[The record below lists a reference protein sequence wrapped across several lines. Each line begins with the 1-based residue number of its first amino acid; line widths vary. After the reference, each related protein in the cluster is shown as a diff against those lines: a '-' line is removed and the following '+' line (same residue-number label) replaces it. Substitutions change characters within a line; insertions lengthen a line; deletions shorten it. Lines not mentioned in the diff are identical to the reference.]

1 MPTVPTVSGRQVESR
16 GFQSPGF
23 QAFEQPNVGDV
34 ISQVAPKAI
43 DMFAQAKQRAD
54 VAQAQDASL
63 QLSQVSSDLLT
74 NPDTGL
80 LNLQGKNALGKGQE
94 YTQQFDS
101 QAEQIAMTL
110 PEGARAGFMQQ
121 AQQQRIQFTTQAGR
135 HEISQLNAYE
145 EGQFQATL
153 ANNGKLAASAYGDNA
168 NYVLYNQQ
176 TFQQIETYGAAH
188 GWSAEQIQSKKTEFK
203 EKVADTALSQWS
215 ANNSIEFIQSN
226 GELSDTVSGS
236 KRATV
241 NPYGGDPKTTKGMVT
256 QGNINLFNRPSVKN
270 EDGTISTVRTIS
282 IGTDSGEVLIPTVSD
297 DGKLLSDDE
306 AIALYEKTGKHLGI
320 FDNPEDA
327 TAYAERLHEQQDQY
341 YVKGEKGDARG
352 IRNNN
357 PGNLE
362 YSKTNPWVG
371 QTGDDGRFAKFETP
385 EHGIRALGR
394 NLLSYQRQGIDTV
407 SDIINRWAPPSDNN
421 NTDAYIQAVCAQLGV
436 TADQQLDASNPDT
449 LKALCAAIIQH
460 ENGSQPYSDQQL
472 ATGVSA
478 AIGLSQLPTSTKRYT
493 GNAAFDAAS
502 PEAQATFLRQADQIR
517 KQQQA
522 EYRTSID
529 SRVRDASAAYMRGV
543 DFPNAPTQN
552 DFLAAYG
559 VREGNLRYTE
569 FRNTQIAG
577 QYIGSFRNMPTSS
590 ITAYVNQLKPGT
602 EETGEGYASR
612 AELFDQ
618 VSAAATKVIS
628 QRQNNPFNAAVEIG
642 AYKPIA
648 SNNPNDITA
657 EVANRFSTQESL
669 RALGINAP
677 ILSSEE
683 AAALSEQV
691 RGTKDVNQTI
701 SLLQSMGE
709 TLSAPAMRQ
718 VASAIAPNNAA
729 TAYSALL
736 LGTPDNQYDNK
747 KPSIAYSQFIGY
759 KPTMNKYDVSKVIL
773 AGDQLLNPT
782 KAMKDAGITPVQLPS
797 EDKLKRAFDDQ
808 VGNAF
813 ANNAQARQ
821 LSYNLF
827 KAAYAGIAYQS
838 GDASM
843 TRTDAAN
850 SDVVEKAAQYATG
863 GVYKGFNGGDV
874 VMPFG
879 MDKSTFK
886 DRYTASAQQALKDAG
901 LNVNAASNFTPVNI
915 GNNQYRLVSGSGRWA
930 TDPKTNEAIVVRVE

>member
-1 MPTVPTVSGRQVESR
+1 MPTVPTTTGRQVESR
-16 GFQSPGF
+16 GIQSPGL
-23 QAFEQPNVGDV
+23 QAFNTPQMADVFSNVAD
-34 ISQVAPKAI
+34 KAVGV
-43 DMFAQAKQRAD
+43 FGQAKQRAD
-54 VAQAQDASL
+54 VAMAQDASL
-63 QLSQVSSDLLT
+63 QLSQISIDLLT
-74 NPDTGL
+74 NPETGL
-80 LNLQGKNALGKGQE
+80 LNQQGKNALGKGQV
-94 YTQQFDS
+94 YTQQFDA
-101 QAEQIAMTL
+101 QAEKIAMGL

-135 HEISQLNAYE
+135 HEIGQLNAYE

-153 ANNGKLAASAYGDNA
+153 ANNGKLAASAYGDNT

-176 TFQQIETYGAAH
+176 TFQQIDDYGAAH
-188 GWSAEQIQSKKTEFK
+188 GWSPEQIQAKKTEFK

-226 GELSDTVSGS
+226 GELSDTVTGS
-236 KRATV
+236 RRAV
-241 NPYGGDPKTTKGMVT
+241 SAGGDG
-256 QGNINLFNRPSVKN
+256 
-270 EDGTISTVRTIS
+270 
-282 IGTDSGEVLIPTVSD
+282 
-297 DGKLLSDDE
+297 
-306 AIALYEKTGKHLGI
+306 
-320 FDNPEDA
+320 
-327 TAYAERLHEQQDQY
+327 
-341 YVKGEKGDARG
+341 ARG

-362 YSKTNPWVG
+362 FSKSNPWSG

-407 SDIINRWAPPSDNN
+407 NDIINRWAPPDDNN
-421 NTDAYIQAVCAQLGV
+421 NTSAYIEAVCAQLGV
-436 TADQQLDASNPDT
+436 TPDQPLDASNPDT
-449 LKALCAAIIQH
+449 LKALCAAIIHH

-472 ATGVSA
+472 STGVSA
-478 AIGLSQLPTSTKRYT
+478 AIGLSTLPTSTKRYT

-502 PEAQATFLRQADQIR
+502 PEAQATFLRQADQMR

-522 EYRTSID
+522 EYRTTID
-529 SRVRDASAAYMRGV
+529 AQVRDASAAYMRGV
-543 DFPNAPTQN
+543 DFPNAPSQT
-552 DFLAAYG
+552 DFLTAYG

-569 FRNTQIAG
+569 FRNTHIAG
-577 QYIGSFRNMPTSS
+577 QYIGSFRNMPSSS
-590 ITAYVNQLKPGT
+590 ITAYVEQLRPGT

-628 QRQNNPFNAAVEIG
+628 QRQNNPFNAAVDIG
-642 AYKPIA
+642 AYKQIA
-648 SNNPNDITA
+648 SNNPKDITA
-657 EVANRFSTQESL
+657 EVANRFSSQESL

-683 AAALSEQV
+683 AATLAQQV
-691 RGTKDVNQTI
+691 RGTQDVDQTI
-701 SLLQSMGE
+701 KLLQSMGE
-709 TLSAPAMRQ
+709 TLPAPAMRQ
-718 VASAIAPNNAA
+718 VASAIAPSSAA

-736 LGTPDNQYDNK
+736 LGTPDNQYDNN
-747 KPSIAYSQFIGY
+747 KPVIAYSQFIGY

-813 ANNAQARQ
+813 SNNPQARQ
-821 LSYNLF
+821 LSYSLF
-827 KAAYAGIAYQS
+827 KSAYAGIAYQS
-838 GDASM
+838 GDSAM

-863 GVYKGFNGGDV
+863 GVYKSFNGGDV

-886 DRYTASAQQALKDAG
+886 DRYTVASQQALKDAG
-901 LNVNAASNFTPVNI
+901 LNENAASNFTPVNI
-915 GNNQYRLVSGSGRWA
+915 GNNQYRMVSGSGRWA
-930 TDPKTNEAIVVRVE
+930 TDPRTNEAIVVRVE

>member
-1 MPTVPTVSGRQVESR
+1 MPTVPTTTGRQVQSR
-16 GFQSPGF
+16 GVQSPGIQTF
-23 QAFEQPNVGDV
+23 NTTQMGDV
-34 ISQVAPKAI
+34 LGNVSEQYAGAFV
-43 DMFAQAKQRAD
+43 QAKQRAN
-54 VAQAQDASL
+54 VAMQQDASL
-63 QLSQVSSDLLT
+63 QLSQVGSDLLN

-80 LNLQGKNALGKGQE
+80 LNMKGKNAIGKGE
-94 YTQQFDS
+94 AYTQQFDS
-101 QAEQIAMTL
+101 QVEQIAMTL
-110 PEGARAGFMQQ
+110 PDEQSRSAFLEQ
-121 AQQQRIQFTTQAGR
+121 AQQQRIQFTAQAGK
-135 HEISQLNAYE
+135 HEIGQVNAYE

-153 ANNGKLAASAYGDNA
+153 LNNGKTAASMYGDNGA
-168 NYVLYNQQ
+168 YHSVNAQ
-176 TFQQIETYGAAH
+176 TFQQIDDYGNAH
-188 GWSAEQIQSKKTEFK
+188 GWSPEQIEAKKTEFK
-203 EKVADTALSQWS
+203 EKVADSALSQWS
-215 ANNSIEFIQSN
+215 ANNAVGFIQSN
-226 GELSDTVSGS
+226 GELSDTVAGS
-236 KRATV
+236 RRA
-241 NPYGGDPKTTKGMVT
+241 
-256 QGNINLFNRPSVKN
+256 
-270 EDGTISTVRTIS
+270 
-282 IGTDSGEVLIPTVSD
+282 VSD
-297 DGKLLSDDE
+297 GASD
-306 AIALYEKTGKHLGI
+306 
-320 FDNPEDA
+320 N
-327 TAYAERLHEQQDQY
+327 
-341 YVKGEKGDARG
+341 ARG

-362 YSKTNPWVG
+362 YSKTNPWSG

-407 SDIINRWAPPSDNN
+407 SDIINRWAPPEDNN
-421 NTDAYIQAVCAQLGV
+421 NTPAYIKAVCEQLGV
-436 TADQQLDASNPDT
+436 TPDQQLDASNPDT
-449 LKALCAAIIQH
+449 LKALCAAIIHH

-472 ATGVSA
+472 ASGVSA
-478 AIGLSQLPTSTKRYT
+478 AIGLSSLPTSTKRYT
-493 GNAAFDAAS
+493 GNVAFDAAS
-502 PEAQATFLRQADQIR
+502 PEAQATFMRQADQMR

-522 EYRTSID
+522 EYRTGID

-543 DFPNAPTQN
+543 DFPNAPDQA
-552 DFLAAYG
+552 DFMAAYG

-590 ITAYVNQLKPGT
+590 ITAYVEQLKPGT

-612 AELFDQ
+612 AELFDN

-642 AYKPIA
+642 AFKPIA

-657 EVANRFSTQESL
+657 EVANRFSSQESL

-683 AAALSEQV
+683 AANLTQQV
-691 RGTKDVNQTI
+691 RGTQNVNQTI

-718 VASAIAPNNAA
+718 VASAIAPNSAA

-736 LGTPDNQYDNK
+736 LGTPDNQYDNT
-747 KPSIAYSQFIGY
+747 KPSIAYSQFVGY

-782 KAMKDAGITPVQLPS
+782 KAMKDAGINPVTLPS

-808 VGNAF
+808 VGNSF
-813 ANNAQARQ
+813 ANNPQARQ
-821 LSYNLF
+821 LSYSLF
-827 KAAYAGIAYQS
+827 KSAYAGIAYQS
-838 GDASM
+838 GDAAM

-930 TDPKTNEAIVVRVE
+930 TDPKTGEAIVVRVE